1 MKYNGQ
7 ELTPITKP
15 QIFNPP
21 KEMLVWDD
29 SFTEPYVKHVCAITG
44 SHHYQVVTT
53 LSCYSYCAE
62 IPEAIKPKR
71 ATNRELSE
79 WVAKGNGLVLIGE
92 LISNH
97 YDFLLQEENELAE
110 GVQIQPFNNS
120 ATDWLEPTL
129 KNMGMEE

>member
-1 MKYNGQ
+1 MKYKGQ
-7 ELTPITKP
+7 ELEPITKP
-15 QIFNPP
+15 QVFDPP
-21 KEMLVWDD
+21 RRMLVWDA

-62 IPEAIKPKR
+62 IPEEPKPKR

-129 KNMGMEE
+129 ENMGMEE